1 MILNKM
7 IKSGLVVQNK
17 FLAGNAYPSDYDPQ
31 GRTGSY
37 QVVRPAKRD
46 KFDTGFEATKTISPY
61 QQTVEEYSTAVPG
74 SVFRPRRQLRAKNIP
89 KYGQTAYRTMF
100 GGDRNPVS
108 DYLVQ
113 RVLGLVDNDSRMS
126 ESMVV
131 DDPLRV
137 YRSGPSSS
145 SSSSIP
151 GRPTIPSSS
160 SSSSRPSDV
169 VMGDVLSPVGRDS
182 VSGLT
187 DIMANMGRSGGDTP
201 TSADIRGYEAM
212 SPSANFLPAFSETA
226 SNPSIGT
233 TWRSATEPGPEEF
246 RIARQRARLA
256 EMDPQDR
263 FLRLPR
269 YMGATGA
276 IQPPTYEEAN
286 PPPAYNITYA
296 DAEAIVD
303 SNPST
308 VLNVTG
314 NNIEQQTELGPA
326 VVPTYPR
333 TWGPPSPVSPIT
345 SSQLDR
351 IPDID
356 EITSPIGL
364 VSPQVQEV
372 TPPVT
377 VAEEIEQNPRV
388 GPGVGIR
395 LRAPPSGR
403 VGRLPI
409 NSQRGRSRR
418 NS

>member
-7 IKSGLVVQNK
+7 IKSGLVIQNK

-46 KFDTGFEATKTISPY
+46 RFDTGFQATKTISPY
-61 QQTVEEYSTAVPG
+61 QKTVEEYSTAVPK
-74 SVFRPRRQLRAKNIP
+74 SVFRPKRQLRAKNIP

-151 GRPTIPSSS
+151 GRPIIPSSS
-160 SSSSRPSDV
+160 SSSSRLSDV

-187 DIMANMGRSGGDTP
+187 DIMANMGGATQGDTP

-212 SPSANFLPAFSETA
+212 SPSANFLPAPSA
-226 SNPSIGT
+226 SS
-233 TWRSATEPGPEEF
+233 S
-246 RIARQRARLA
+246 
-256 EMDPQDR
+256 
-263 FLRLPR
+263 LPR
-269 YMGATGA
+269 YEA
-276 IQPPTYEEAN
+276 PPPSYEN
-286 PPPAYNITYA
+286 PPAYDITYA

-303 SNPST
+303 TNPST

-314 NNIEQQTELGPA
+314 NNIEQHTELGPA
-326 VVPTYPR
+326 VIPTYPR
-333 TWGPPSPVSPIT
+333 TWGPPSPVSPVTPQVESST
-345 SSQLDR
+345 S
-351 IPDID
+351 PDMVMSPA
-356 EITSPIGL
+356 EIT
-364 VSPQVQEV
+364 
-372 TPPVT
+372 PVT
-377 VAEEIEQNPRV
+377 EVPVAPVAAPTSQTVEETTRV
-388 GPGVGIR
+388 GPGAVIR

-409 NSQRGRSRR
+409 NAQRGRPRR
-418 NS
+418 SS

>member
-1 MILNKM
+1 M
-7 IKSGLVVQNK
+7 IKSGLVIQNK

-37 QVVRPAKRD
+37 EVVRPAKRD
-46 KFDTGFEATKTISPY
+46 RFDTGFQATKTISPY
-61 QQTVEEYSTAVPG
+61 QQSVEEYTTAVPK
-74 SVFRPRRQLRAKNIP
+74 SVFRPKRQLRAKNIP

-137 YRSGPSSS
+137 FRSGPSSS
-145 SSSSIP
+145 SSSTIP
-151 GRPTIPSSS
+151 GRPVPATSS

-169 VMGDVLSPVGRDS
+169 VMGDVLSPVGRES

-187 DIMANMGRSGGDTP
+187 DIMANMGRATQGDTP

-212 SPSANFLPAFSETA
+212 SPSANLSSAFSETV

-233 TWRSATEPGPEEF
+233 TWRSATEPNPVEL
-246 RIARQRARLA
+246 RIARERARIA
-256 EMDPQDR
+256 EIDPQDPAA
-263 FLRLPR
+263 RLPL
-269 YMGATGA
+269 YMGASGA
-276 IQPPTYEEAN
+276 TQPPTYEESN

-303 SNPST
+303 TNPST

-314 NNIEQQTELGPA
+314 NNIEQHTELGPA
-326 VVPTYPR
+326 IVPTYPR
-333 TWGPPSPVSPIT
+333 RWGPPSPVSPVTPQIESST
-345 SSQLDR
+345 SSDMVMS
-351 IPDID
+351 PA
-356 EITSPIGL
+356 EIT
-364 VSPQVQEV
+364 
-372 TPPVT
+372 PVT
-377 VAEEIEQNPRV
+377 EVAVASVAAPTSQTVEETTRV
-388 GPGVGIR
+388 GPGEGIR

-409 NSQRGRSRR
+409 NTQRGRRRR